1 MKRSFLIITFIVLIA
16 NSIFAE
22 DKKSYAFFNL
32 DVGTGTLIELDFQ
45 NKTTLFI
52 NPVSFSFESTRV
64 YENKGSFKLDLDFF
78 LPYNFMLINNNETS
92 DVTHLVNFAMGFQLL
107 IGGAFAP
114 IYNDKHL
121 LQISGGVGFLFMGL
135 NTQGVAILNYAIGP
149 WASVDYNYQINRI
162 LFINT
167 GINFVYYGF
176 SVGGPMYLS
185 LLGEIGFG
193 VKI

>member
-1 MKRSFLIITFIVLIA
+1 MKRSFLIITFLILIA

-52 NPVSFSFESTRV
+52 NPVSFSFEGTRV

-92 DVTHLVNFAMGFQLL
+92 DVTHLVNLAIGFQFLA
-107 IGGAFAP
+107 GGAFAP

-121 LQISGGVGFLFMGL
+121 LQISGGGGFLFMGL

-149 WASVDYNYQINRI
+149 WVSVDYNYQINRI

-167 GINFVYYGF
+167 GIDFVYYGF
-176 SVGGPMYLS
+176 SVAGPMYLS
-185 LLGEIGFG
+185 LFGEIGFG